1 MTTAIRTTY
10 HLIRNELIHVA
21 VAILAVVATMIPL
34 DALSA
39 GTSQNCN
46 YKATGDPV
54 RFIPPPNGTK
64 IRFEDVGLRAGAE
77 QTRREIDY
85 TSRAGAETE
94 MEWAIHLASGQA
106 LAVRTFLG
114 LLQTETSNGT
124 ANDFNRKLYANLWP
138 LDSGKSVEFDLTTS
152 STGGAKYTSQVSMC
166 VSRFEKISLAA
177 GDFDAVVIDAYRQ
190 VVQGGKNLPFDEV
203 YTRYWYVPQF
213 GIYLQRVRAMFRE
226 KREIMKQTRRAISI
240 GR

>member
-1 MTTAIRTTY
+1 LTTAIHTTY

-21 VAILAVVATMIPL
+21 VAILAVLAAAIPL
-34 DALSA
+34 APLSA

-46 YKATGDPV
+46 YRATGDPV
-54 RFIPPPNGTK
+54 VFRPPPNGTK
-64 IRFEDVGLRAGAE
+64 IRFEDVGLRAGTE
-77 QTRREIDY
+77 QTRREVDY

-94 MEWAIHLASGQA
+94 MEWTIQMASGRA

-124 ANDFNRKLYANLWP
+124 TNKFNRKHYATLWP

-152 STGGAKYTSQVSMC
+152 STGGAKYTSRVSMC
-166 VSRFEKISLAA
+166 VSRFEKVILAA
-177 GDFDAVVIDAYRQ
+177 GDFDAVVIDTYQQ
-190 VVQGGKNLPFDEV
+190 VVQGGKKLPFDEL

-226 KREIMKQTRRAISI
+226 KREVLKQTRRAISI
-240 GR
+240 SK

>member
-10 HLIRNELIHVA
+10 HFFRHELFHVA
-21 VAILAVVATMIPL
+21 VAIFAILTTLIPL
-34 DALSA
+34 DVLSA

-46 YKATGDPV
+46 YKATGDPIA
-54 RFIPPPNGTK
+54 FAPPPNGTK

-85 TSRAGAETE
+85 TSRASAETE
-94 MEWAIHLASGQA
+94 MEWTIHLANGQA

-114 LLQTETSNGT
+114 LMQTETSNGT
-124 ANDFNRKLYANLWP
+124 ANYFNRKHYATLWP
-138 LDSGKSVEFDLTTS
+138 LDTGKSVEFVLTTS
-152 STGGAKYTSQVSMC
+152 SAEGAQYTSKVSMC
-166 VSRFEKISLAA
+166 VSRFEKVSLAA
-177 GDFDAVVIDAYRQ
+177 GTFDAVVIDAYRQ
-190 VVQGGKNLPFDEV
+190 VLQGGKKLPFDEV

-213 GIYLQRVRAMFRE
+213 GIYLQRVRAMFRK

-240 GR
+240 GK